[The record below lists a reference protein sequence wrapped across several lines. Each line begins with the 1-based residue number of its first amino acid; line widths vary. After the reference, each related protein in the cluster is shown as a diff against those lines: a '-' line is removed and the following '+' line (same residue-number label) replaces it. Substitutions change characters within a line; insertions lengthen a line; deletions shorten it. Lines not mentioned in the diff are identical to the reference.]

1 MSNEELVKRI
11 QDGIN
16 VHENLESL
24 WENNSGYVA
33 IIARKYEVAE
43 ELEDLINQ
51 GFIGLYKAAEMYK
64 PDKGAKFLTYATY
77 WITQSIQR
85 YIQNCGKLSR
95 VLGMCSLDKP
105 IGEEED
111 MSMYDL
117 IPSPEDMEGDAMDRM
132 EQDQLRTVIWPIV
145 DTLPK
150 DQATVIRER
159 YQERHT
165 LDEIGKKLGTNKERV
180 RHIEADALRY
190 MRRPRIRK
198 VLEPYWEEDR
208 IYSYALRGTSAATF
222 ENTWTSSTERVA
234 MKSMND

>member
-1 MSNEELVKRI
+1 M
-11 QDGIN
+11 
-16 VHENLESL
+16 
-24 WENNSGYVA
+24 
-33 IIARKYEVAE
+33 
-43 ELEDLINQ
+43 
-51 GFIGLYKAAEMYK
+51 
-64 PDKGAKFLTYATY
+64 
-77 WITQSIQR
+77 
-85 YIQNCGKLSR
+85 
-95 VLGMCSLDKP
+95 DKP
-105 IGEEED
+105 IGEEKD

-132 EQDQLRTVIWPIV
+132 QQDQLRTVIWPIV

-150 DQATVIRER
+150 DQSTVIRER

>member
-1 MSNEELVKRI
+1 MSNEELVKQI
-11 QDGIN
+11 QGGIN
-16 VHENLESL
+16 VHESLESL
-24 WENNSGYVA
+24 WENNSGYVVT
-33 IIARKYEVAE
+33 IARKYEAAE

-95 VLGMCSLDKP
+95 VPGMCSLDKQ

-132 EQDQLRTVIWPIV
+132 QQNQLRTDIWLIV

-190 MRRPRIRK
+190 MRRPRSRK

-208 IYSYALRGTSAATF
+208 IYSYALQGTSAATF

-234 MKSMND
+234 MKIMND